1 MRRLMVSRCRTA
13 SWRYASGIPYQQ
25 LTVGIPKERMELEKR
40 VAATPESV
48 LRLCQP
54 GFKVLVEDGAGMASY
69 FNNNDYEQAGAT
81 IVSKEQVWKD
91 SDIVLK
97 VMLVVLYS
105 LCTFHCSIQF
115 CIVLFSIVSIQF
127 NILLWNFHKSFG
139 IVPLQNTHSNAT

>member
-1 MRRLMVSRCRTA
+1 MLFRSMVSRCRTA

-25 LTVGIPKERMELEKR
+25 LTVGIPKERMNLEKR

-69 FNNNDYEQAGAT
+69 FNNKDYEQAGAT

-97 VMLVVLYS
+97 VISCIVFQMYCLLLYSVLYS
-105 LCTFHCSIQF
+105 MKKRSRNCWESSI
-115 CIVLFSIVSIQF
+115 SIFYRRMQR
-127 NILLWNFHKSFG
+127 
-139 IVPLQNTHSNAT
+139 